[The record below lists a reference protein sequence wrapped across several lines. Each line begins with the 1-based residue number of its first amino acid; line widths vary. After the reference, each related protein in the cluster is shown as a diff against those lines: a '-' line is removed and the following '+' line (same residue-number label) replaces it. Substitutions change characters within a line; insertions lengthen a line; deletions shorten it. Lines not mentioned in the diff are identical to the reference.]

1 MCLQVLV
8 SIERYLTGNL
18 RDSPPDVEALRVF
31 LTLPYCAAF
40 SDPEHHMSIIVPFAS
55 ALLKL
60 QPKPRDVLGES
71 DRAASAAFTNVS
83 AAHENR
89 QCTSK
94 RMQILSGRHVSMT
107 YSVFCPSM
115 QNSML

>member
-71 DRAASAAFTNVS
+71 DRAASAAFPNVCT
-83 AAHENR
+83 AHENR
-89 QCTSK
+89 HTC
-94 RMQILSGRHVSMT
+94 ILLKACNFYPAAMCRSLQSIDAK
-107 YSVFCPSM
+107 
-115 QNSML
+115 